1 MIKNIISIL
10 FLMLAN
16 TICYADEKVQAQG
29 FNEDAIPEVIT
40 PKDRKV
46 SVKPTTYVG
55 LKRADYI
62 LKDATI
68 GGKKVPSMYDQHIE
82 RKQKEKF
89 DQNPKQSRS
98 VKECI
103 KPDGTLDNEVQAC
116 VQGFI
121 EPYWKK

>member
-1 MIKNIISIL
+1 MKIRMFVLVSIL
-10 FLMLAN
+10 FSSA
-16 TICYADEKVQAQG
+16 CYSEEKIQAQG

-55 LKRADYI
+55 LKRADYV

-68 GGKKVPSMYDQHIE
+68 GGKKIPSMYDQHVE

-103 KPDGTLDNEVQAC
+103 KPDGTLDNEVQSC

-121 EPYWKK
+121 EPHWNQQ

>member
-1 MIKNIISIL
+1 MKIPTLALALLL
-10 FLMLAN
+10 FLPD
-16 TICYADEKVQAQG
+16 CYAEEKVQAQG

-46 SVKPTTYVG
+46 SVSPTTYVS

-62 LKDATI
+62 LKDVRI
-68 GGKKVPSMYDQHIE
+68 GGQKIPSAYEQHID

-116 VQGFI
+116 IQGFI
-121 EPYWKK
+121 EPYWNK